1 MKCEKCGKEIDYL
14 SIDMF
19 HRDGSDSFETLPITA
34 EEIDGSVCVDVE
46 PNWTGYGLSEEEMP
60 ETIRCPECG
69 QFPLENR
76 EIHACDMVRLVLFRK
91 EYEIK
96 ERIEEKMK
104 DLKPC
109 PFCGGTNLK
118 TGAFCID
125 PGCYVEC
132 ECGAQLYLEIAWE
145 EGMTREEHD
154 EACADAL
161 LAAWNRRRDAP
172 MIEMQ
177 PATDAAPVRHGR
189 WIYGEDIDIQCSVCG
204 VDALTEGDY
213 RQTRSNYCPYC
224 GMELKGRR

>member
-1 MKCEKCGKEIDYL
+1 MNCEKCGKEIDYL
-14 SIDMF
+14 SIDTF
-19 HRDGSDSFETLPITA
+19 DWDGSDSFETLPIT
-34 EEIDGSVCVDVE
+34 EDTDGSVYVDVE

-76 EIHACDMVRLVLFRK
+76 EIHAHDMVRVVLFRK

-161 LAAWNRRRDAP
+161 LAAWNRRGDAP
-172 MIEMQ
+172 
-177 PATDAAPVRHGR
+177 
-189 WIYGEDIDIQCSVCG
+189 IQCENCKHAPHLHEGESLEICG
-204 VDALTEGDY
+204 YLCGLTGQEMRAEDFCSRGE
-213 RQTRSNYCPYC
+213 RIEAN
-224 GMELKGRR
+224 E